1 MGLDPEFVE
10 AVRLIYS
17 SIVFGHHILYEL
29 LDVGRIWH
37 GTYIREV
44 SDPAAIACDQFK
56 TYEQSFDCMMFKR
69 IIKGE

>member
-1 MGLDPEFVE
+1 MGLDAAFVE

-17 SIVFGHHILYEL
+17 SIVFGHHILYDL
-29 LDVGRIWH
+29 LDVGMIWH
-37 GTYIREV
+37 GSYTREV
-44 SDPAAIACDQFK
+44 SDPLTIVCDQFK